1 MYSLVYKYIFLIL
14 TVELSKIE
22 SKGMKTKNQ
31 SIINNIFSR
40 CNFPLRDSNATQ
52 CSISKLNVTVKF
64 YNE

>member
-14 TVELSKIE
+14 TVELSNIE

-31 SIINNIFSR
+31 SITYLVVVIFA
-40 CNFPLRDSNATQ
+40 LRDSNATQ

>member
-31 SIINNIFSR
+31 SITYLVVVIFLISL
-40 CNFPLRDSNATQ
+40 FQPPLRTNITNQ
-52 CSISKLNVTVKF
+52 C
-64 YNE
+64 